1 MSYPSPLSHA
11 ELYAALHSG
20 NPGDLAHYLEVCRG
34 ARTVLELGTGHGRIA
49 LPLAEHGFDVTS
61 VEIDEGMHGMALERA
76 RHCAPEVQQRLSLL
90 LGDMRSLDLGR
101 TFDRILLPYNGLYC
115 LGGASGALACL
126 RSAAAHLEPEG
137 EFWLDAYAAD
147 AFHAEA
153 TLDDELDLPDGTD
166 DEPIAELEVRG
177 RKLLVFEDTVWSRPQ
192 QKLEVTYRFYDEA
205 PGRALREV
213 GRHSIDHHYLLT
225 AQLLSLFDEAGL
237 EVIHSADTFPD
248 REPDPED
255 ELLLIGARRR

>member
-1 MSYPSPLSHA
+1 MSNPPPLSHA

-20 NPGDLAHYLEVCRG
+20 NPGDLAHYVEVCRG

-49 LPLAEHGFDVTS
+49 LPLAEHGLDVTS
-61 VEIDEGMHGMALERA
+61 VEIDEGMHRLALERA

-90 LGDMRSLDLGR
+90 LGDMRRLDLDR

-115 LGGASGALACL
+115 LGGVTGVLACL
-126 RSAAAHLEPEG
+126 KSAAAHLEPEG

-153 TLDDELDLPDGTD
+153 PLDDELDADTAD

-177 RKLLVFEDTVWSRPQ
+177 RKLLVFEDTVWSHPQ
-192 QKLEVTYRFYDEA
+192 QKLEVTYRFYDEGPEQA
-205 PGRALREV
+205 RREV

-225 AQLLSLFDEAGL
+225 AELLNLFDEAGL
-237 EVIHSADTFPD
+237 EVIHSADTFPGC
-248 REPDPED
+248 EPNPED
-255 ELLLIGARRR
+255 ELLLFGARRR